1 MNDACT
7 KRGMVA
13 MSQCFH
19 CCCCY
24 CEVQAFTEI
33 ARLVVAR
40 EAREGG
46 PASKPRDKEVVKLQP
61 KDGGKKDG
69 GCSC

>member
-1 MNDACT
+1 
-7 KRGMVA
+7 MVPL
-13 MSQCFH
+13 
-19 CCCCY
+19 
-24 CEVQAFTEI
+24 QAFTEI

-46 PASKPRDKEVVKLQP
+46 PGDRPKTKEVIKVNP
-61 KDGGKKDG
+61 KDAKKGADG